1 MPWTETTRPHDAR
14 RGRRSTSDL
23 TDAEWALV
31 AGFLPPPKQT
41 GRPRTTA
48 LRDGLDAILSMA
60 ASGCQWAR
68 LPKDFPPPSTV
79 QMP

>member
-14 RGRRSTSDL
+14 RGRRYTSDL

-41 GRPRTTA
+41 GRPRTTE
-48 LRDGLDAILSMA
+48 LRDVLDAILSMA
-60 ASGCQWAR
+60 AMGHAAEG
-68 LPKDFPPPSTV
+68 PPAALDRSALLL
-79 QMP
+79 